1 VTAVLSPLIV
11 VEDSDEDFEALAR
24 VLKDTTSRDGVIRYQ
39 TGEEALAGVN
49 ADALP
54 ALVLLDLNLPGIRG
68 LEVLTRWKADASLR
82 AVPVIVLSGSSRE
95 EDVDAAYQ
103 AGANAYL
110 AKPID
115 YAELRR
121 AIVSLHEFWQ
131 IASLPQR
138 KR

>member
-1 VTAVLSPLIV
+1 VLSPLIV

-24 VLKDTTSRDGVIRYQ
+24 VLRETTSRDSVIRYQ
-39 TGEEALAGVN
+39 TGEEALAGVR
-49 ADALP
+49 AEARP
-54 ALVLLDLNLPGIRG
+54 ALVLLDLNLPGVQG
-68 LEVLTRWKADASLR
+68 LDVLARWKADPGLR
-82 AVPVIVLSGSSRE
+82 VVPIVVLSGSSRE

-131 IASLPQR
+131 IASLPGQP
-138 KR
+138 

>member
-1 VTAVLSPLIV
+1 VTGLSPLIV

-24 VLKDTTSRDGVIRYQ
+24 VLRETTSRDAIVRYQ
-39 TGEEALAGVN
+39 TGEEAVAGV
-49 ADALP
+49 AGDTLP
-54 ALVLLDLNLPGIRG
+54 ALILLDLNLPGLQG
-68 LEVLTRWKADASLR
+68 LDVLARWKADAALR
-82 AVPVIVLSGSSRE
+82 VVPVIVLSGSSRE
-95 EDVDAAYQ
+95 EDIDAAYE

-121 AIVSLHEFWQ
+121 AIMSLYEFWQ

-138 KR
+138 RR